1 MLGRLIES
9 REVIASEIASQQMG
23 DEYHS
28 GVFTIIIKQGEN
40 IETLRLIK
48 R

>member
-9 REVIASEIASQQMG
+9 REVIDSEIASQQMG

-28 GVFTIIIKQGEN
+28 GVLHNHNKTGRKYRDLESN
-40 IETLRLIK
+40 
-48 R
+48 